1 MYWVNKEKL
10 AINTLRVLAATAIT
24 NAKSGHPG
32 VSLGA
37 AAIMYELFVNHLN
50 VSPTDYNH
58 FNKDNFVLS
67 CGHAAPLLYAT
78 MLLCGYKNICM
89 NDLKHLRKL
98 HAKTAGHPEPCLLE
112 NLDVGTGPL
121 GQGIAMAVGL
131 AISEKKLESLV
142 NTNKIN
148 FKHYVYCLFGDGC
161 LQEGVAYE
169 AISLAGH
176 YKLNNLIMF
185 YDSNKIQ
192 LDSEVSAS
200 TSFNVKAFFK
210 SMGWRYIYVKN
221 GNDPLQIRRAI
232 LKAKHIT
239 NKKPTVIE
247 CRTIIGYGSVLA
259 NNNKVHG
266 TPLSQEQLNT
276 LIDKLDYPYK
286 GFTISPALA
295 DLPEYVK
302 KRVDKQNT
310 SDFTLLNQI
319 EKDDLDLYKKIA
331 TLLKVE
337 KSNPYSSMQTWFEN
351 YKNKPINSTRAIC
364 GDILN
369 IIANKCNNLIVV
381 GCDVTSSTKVKVAK
395 SVNITADNNFL
406 GQNLPVGVR
415 EFAMS
420 AIMNGITAGKKLKAI
435 GSTFLSFLDYNKAAI
450 RLAAVSQIPSI
461 NIFSHDSITVGEDGP
476 THQPIEQ
483 LWTLRSIP
491 NHMVFRPCNYWD
503 MVVAFKAALS
513 NETTPTTI
521 VTSRHDFAQIPCS
534 YEMAKHGA
542 YVVKKSNDKK
552 AHDIT
557 IYATGS
563 EVPLAI
569 DVALK
574 IKNKNVRVV
583 AINSLELLA
592 KQPLSYQK
600 QIFDESIKISIEYG
614 STLGWYKYVDL
625 PIGIETF
632 GQSADASSLIKYL
645 KLDASSIANKIVAW
659 LKTKKIRR

>member
-1 MYWVNKEKL
+1 MYWPKKEKL
-10 AINTLRVLAATAIT
+10 AVNTLRVLAATAIT

-50 VSPTDYNH
+50 VSPKDYNH

-89 NDLKHLRKL
+89 NDLKYLRKL
-98 HAKTAGHPEPCLLE
+98 NSKTAGHPEPCLLK

-131 AISEKKLESLV
+131 AINEKKLENLV
-142 NTNKIN
+142 NTGQIN

-176 YKLNNLIMF
+176 YKLGNLIMF
-185 YDSNKIQ
+185 YDSNNVQ

-210 SMGWRYIYVKN
+210 SMGWRHIYVKK
-221 GNDPLQIRRAI
+221 GDDPSQIRNAI
-232 LKAKHIT
+232 LRAKLAV

-247 CRTIIGYGSVLA
+247 CRTTIGYGSVLA
-259 NNNKVHG
+259 NSNKVHG
-266 TPLSQEQLNT
+266 TPLSQEQLNA
-276 LIDKLDYPYK
+276 LIDKLDYPYR
-286 GFTISPALA
+286 GFTISPVLA

-302 KRVDKQNT
+302 KRVDKQIT
-310 SDFTLLNQI
+310 KDFVLLNRI
-319 EKDDLDLYKKIA
+319 EKTDLNLYKKIA
-331 TLLKVE
+331 TLFKTE
-337 KSNPYSSMQTWFEN
+337 ANNSYSTMQTWFDKYEN
-351 YKNKPINSTRAIC
+351 KSINSTRAIC

-369 IIANKCNNLIVV
+369 IIASKCNDLIVA
-381 GCDVTSSTKVKVAK
+381 GCDVTSSTKVKVTN
-395 SVNITADNNFL
+395 SVDITADNNFT
-406 GQNLPVGVR
+406 GQNLPLGVR
-415 EFAMS
+415 EFGMS
-420 AIMNGITAGKKLKAI
+420 AIINGIIAGKKLKAV
-435 GSTFLSFLDYNKAAI
+435 GSTFLSFSDYNKAAI

-503 MVVAFKAALS
+503 MVVAFKEALTS
-513 NETTPTTI
+513 QTTPTTI
-521 VTSRHDFAQIPCS
+521 VTSRHNFAQIPCS
-534 YEMAKHGA
+534 YEIAKHGA
-542 YVVKKSNDKK
+542 YVVKKPDGKK
-552 AHDIT
+552 KIHDIT

-569 DVALK
+569 DVASR
-574 IKNKNVRVV
+574 IKSKSVRVV

-592 KQPLSYQK
+592 KQPASYQEE
-600 QIFDESIKISIEYG
+600 IFDKSIKISIEYG
-614 STLGWYKYVDL
+614 STIGWYKYVDL
-625 PIGIETF
+625 PIGLDTF
-632 GQSADASSLIKYL
+632 GQSADANSLIKHL
-645 KLDASSIANKIVAW
+645 KLDASSIARKITAW
-659 LKTKKIRR
+659 LKTVK